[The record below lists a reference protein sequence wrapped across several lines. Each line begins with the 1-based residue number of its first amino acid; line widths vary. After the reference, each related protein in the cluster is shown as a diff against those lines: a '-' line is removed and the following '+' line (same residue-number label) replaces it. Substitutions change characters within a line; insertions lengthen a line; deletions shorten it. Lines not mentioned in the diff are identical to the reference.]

1 MGQTFRR
8 EKYGLPSTL
17 IEPPNTDLVHLSPM
31 SYFYLSL
38 PDFTSLLLLSNAF
51 SLSFFLSLSRR
62 LLVVRLFLQP
72 ISSEVQSVAQVD
84 VSDSA
89 MTKRKLVSQN

>member
-1 MGQTFRR
+1 MGQTIRR
-8 EKYGLPSTL
+8 EKYGLPSTH
-17 IEPPNTDLVHLSPM
+17 IEPPNSDLVHSSPM

-38 PDFTSLLLLSNAF
+38 
-51 SLSFFLSLSRR
+51 FLPFSLSRR

-89 MTKRKLVSQN
+89 MTKRKPVNQD